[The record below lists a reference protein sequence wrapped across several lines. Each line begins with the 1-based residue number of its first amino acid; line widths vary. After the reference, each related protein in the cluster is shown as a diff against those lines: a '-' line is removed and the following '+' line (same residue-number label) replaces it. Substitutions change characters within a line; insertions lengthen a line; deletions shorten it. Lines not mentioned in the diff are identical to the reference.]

1 MKSKKVRRQF
11 FLKADFFP
19 LKADFFLL
27 SADFRSS
34 IAPIVCQAVAG
45 LEGYKPERN
54 TMAFGPQCS
63 FPVVCLFSRCLSGL
77 LHHELLAALDVD
89 AGPRGL
95 FCAVPDQVVNG
106 CLRGGGVAGADGT
119 AASENLQPQ
128 GLPIKGEMAQSAGG
142 GIRK

>member
-11 FLKADFFP
+11 FLKADFF
-19 LKADFFLL
+19 LL
-27 SADFRSS
+27 SADFCSS

-45 LEGYKPERN
+45 LKGYKPERN

-95 FCAVPDQVVNG
+95 FCAAPEQVVNG
-106 CLRGGGVAGADGT
+106 CVRGGGVAGADGT

>member
-1 MKSKKVRRQF
+1 MMKSKKVRRQF
-11 FLKADFFP
+11 FLKADFF
-19 LKADFFLL
+19 LL

-34 IAPIVCQAVAG
+34 IALIVCQAVAG

-63 FPVVCLFSRCLSGL
+63 FPVVCLCSRCLSGL

-119 AASENLQPQ
+119 ADA
-128 GLPIKGEMAQSAGG
+128 
-142 GIRK
+142 